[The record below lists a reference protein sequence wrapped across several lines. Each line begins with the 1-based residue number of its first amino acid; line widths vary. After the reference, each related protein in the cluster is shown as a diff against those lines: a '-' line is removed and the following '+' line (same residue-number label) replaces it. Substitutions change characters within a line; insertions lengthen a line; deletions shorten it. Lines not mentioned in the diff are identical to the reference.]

1 MASRPWTGNRF
12 SLLTLAL
19 LTLVTIAA
27 WASVVIDATTMA
39 VAGHSVSGHSMSTGL
54 SAGAS
59 RLVTMAG
66 LVSYVA
72 AWVVMMVAMMLPSA
86 APMILLY
93 RTVARGQAA
102 RGNLLVPTWIFV
114 LGYLV
119 VWAAFGG
126 VVYIVDRLIG
136 AAIAGDARLAAWTPY
151 GVALLLLAAGAY
163 QFTPLKGRC
172 LRACQSP
179 LSFLMRYWRP
189 GRSGAFRMGLE
200 HGSYCTLCCWGLMAV
215 LVAAGAMGLRW
226 VLVIALAV
234 AAEKL
239 LPRGRLVARIAG
251 AVLLVLGA
259 AIAILPRLAIAL
271 RG

>member
-1 MASRPWTGNRF
+1 MASQPLISNRF

-19 LTLVTIAA
+19 LALVTIAA
-27 WASVVIDATTMA
+27 WAGVVIDATTMA
-39 VAGHSVSGHSMSTGL
+39 LGGHSMADHSMSSGMSTGVEPL
-54 SAGAS
+54 I
-59 RLVTMAG
+59 TTAG

-102 RGNLLVPTWIFV
+102 RGNHLVPTWIFV

-126 VVYIVDRLIG
+126 VVYLAGQLIG
-136 AAIAGDARLAAWTPY
+136 AAIEGDARLVAWAPY
-151 GVALLLLAAGAY
+151 GVALVLLAAGAY

-179 LSFLMRYWRP
+179 LGFLTGHWRP

-200 HGSYCTLCCWGLMAV
+200 HGSYCALCCWGLMAV

-226 VLVIALAV
+226 VLVIALVV

-239 LPRGRLVARIAG
+239 LPRGQLVARIAG
-251 AVLLVLGA
+251 AVLLVLGG
-259 AIAILPRLAIAL
+259 AIAVLPQLAIAL
-271 RG
+271 HR